1 MSSTHDAS
9 IEKIKTQV
17 LPVEERDNLRG
28 IFWMIIS
35 VLGASLMTV
44 VVRLMSLEMSSI
56 EVVMYRSVLITA
68 VISLAIILF
77 SPMRRQ
83 LSFSKPYTHIIRGIL
98 IAAATHFG
106 FYTIAHIPLATATV
120 LFFTAP
126 IFATILSIFV
136 HGEAIG
142 MRRVIAIFAGFVG
155 AIVVLR
161 PGFGELSFGMLTAI
175 GSSLCFATALAM
187 TRGIAQADGPLSAFF
202 SSVVITLL
210 ATIPLMVM
218 GPGISF
224 PTNGMTW
231 VFLSVVA
238 FASMVRGFA
247 DIYAYRHAE
256 ASILAPFAYT
266 RLIFIGIAAYVMFN
280 EVPDMP
286 TLIGAV
292 IIVTSTLYIAH
303 REARLKKV
311 K

>member
-1 MSSTHDAS
+1 MSSQHDAP
-9 IEKIKTQV
+9 IENIKIQA
-17 LPVEERDNLRG
+17 LPVEERDNMRG

-56 EVVMYRSVLITA
+56 EVVLYRSVLTTA
-68 VISLAIILF
+68 VISLGIILF
-77 SPMRRQ
+77 SPLRKQ
-83 LSFSKPYTHIIRGIL
+83 LSFSKPITHIIRGLL

-136 HGEAIG
+136 HGETIG
-142 MRRVIAIFAGFVG
+142 MRRILAIIAGFVG

-175 GSSLCFATALAM
+175 GSSLCFATVLAM
-187 TRGIAQADGPLSAFF
+187 TRGIAQADGPLSAYF
-202 SSVVITLL
+202 SSIVITVICTLPLL
-210 ATIPLMVM
+210 GTDFIV
-218 GPGISF
+218 
-224 PTNGMTW
+224 PTSGMTW
-231 VFLSVVA
+231 FFLSVVA

-247 DIYAYRHAE
+247 DIYAYRHGE
-256 ASILAPFAYT
+256 AAILAPFAYT

-286 TLIGAV
+286 TIIGAV
-292 IIVTSTLYIAH
+292 VIVTSTLYIAH
-303 REARLKKV
+303 REARLKKA